1 MTNEIWL
8 TVIGLGLASFAIR
21 LSGYFLALRLPHS
34 GAWTRGLEALP
45 GCLIAALVAL
55 MMLKGGTIELLA
67 GGTVLLVAARTR
79 NLPISMLVGILI
91 VASLRQFA

>member
-21 LSGYFLALRLPHS
+21 LSGYFLALRLPQS

-45 GCLIAALVAL
+45 GCLIAALAAL

-91 VASLRQFA
+91 VAGLRQFA